1 MWQFFLLLCT
11 STVYSY
17 SSAKIIFS
25 VTSTRRGLG
34 HLKHFC
40 CFQLS
45 CSLYANCTGHFNY
58 NHLGVLCCI
67 TLSFN
72 ERSTSYCNSRIW
84 DILVRK
90 HVPGMLFL
98 PTLGFICFTHHNL
111 NTQET
116 MRISIKHELSPNFSP
131 NIS

>member
-40 CFQLS
+40 CF
-45 CSLYANCTGHFNY
+45 
-58 NHLGVLCCI
+58 
-67 TLSFN
+67 
-72 ERSTSYCNSRIW
+72 
-84 DILVRK
+84 
-90 HVPGMLFL
+90 
-98 PTLGFICFTHHNL
+98 
-111 NTQET
+111 
-116 MRISIKHELSPNFSP
+116 
-131 NIS
+131 